1 MSEFDSNKIT
11 VSDLKSLDSGAKLG
25 FVNYAPRNRCGL
37 ETPEVYLPFECRKF
51 NAEDGGAGGGGKL
64 SITLSLK
71 KKGEDPDMDRLIDTI
86 DAIDNRIIDIGVEN
100 AVKWGLVKPGKP
112 VNRDM
117 VDNVYTSSIKYSLN
131 KDTGEPLGFPPQL
144 RVKFPEDKSG
154 QILTEVY
161 DQTGKR
167 VYFKDPAE
175 VFRKGAKVRCIIECT
190 GLWCSQKFGL
200 TWKLMK
206 AVVQDASTG
215 SPHIEFSNFK
225 PSPALAS
232 GGGGGGGGGE
242 GDAGGNE
249 YDDYERTTGSGSGG
263 SGGGGGGESVVS
275 AMMSAVSAP
284 APAPAPAPAHV
295 SDDDDD
301 EDEDGDDMPKAPLP
315 TRGVPTRP
323 GVGAGGA
330 SAPAFGRKRKPVGVA
345 K

>member
-1 MSEFDSNKIT
+1 MSEFDSSKIT
-11 VSDLKSLDSGAKLG
+11 VSDLKTLDSGAKLG

-37 ETPEVYLPFECRKF
+37 ETPEVYIPFECRKF
-51 NAEDGGAGGGGKL
+51 NAEDGGAGGGGGGKL

-86 DAIDNRIIDIGVEN
+86 EAVDNRVIDIGVEN
-100 AVKWGLVKPGKP
+100 ALKWGLVKPGKP
-112 VNRDM
+112 VNRDL
-117 VDNVYTSSIKYSLN
+117 VDNAYTPSIKYSLN

-175 VFRKGAKVRCIIECT
+175 VFRKGSKVRCIIECT

-225 PSPALAS
+225 TGAVVGS
-232 GGGGGGGGGE
+232 GGGGGGGGG

-249 YDDYERTTGSGSGG
+249 YDDYERGMSGSGSGA
-263 SGGGGGGESVVS
+263 GGGESVVS

-284 APAPAPAPAHV
+284 APAPAPAHV
-295 SDDDDD
+295 SDDDD